1 MTTATHWPTTW
12 KQCVHTDCDEHQPT
26 LTLGL
31 CDYHAEGINDMHR
44 LQGGWKRR
52 DRSLEKD
59 FQIWETPRKAKQY
72 LTPVSITQ
80 AEYKQGLEAIGKMT
94 DIQLQRASKPTDYK
108 FPNSV
113 TYRSDKLPRR
123 MCTIVRA
130 ILVNNYTIEEN

>member
-12 KQCVHTDCDEHQPT
+12 KQCVHTGCDEHQPT

-52 DRSLEKD
+52 DRALEKD
-59 FQIWETPRKAKQY
+59 FQIWETPRKAKQC
-72 LTPVSITQ
+72 LAPVSITQ